1 MKLYYSPGSCALSP
15 HIVANEAG
23 IPVELVKVDLK
34 SKTVAAEG
42 DFWSVNAKGYVPALA
57 LDDGQVLTE
66 GPAIVQY
73 LADLAPSSGLAPA
86 NGKFERVRLQEAL
99 NYITAEIHKTYSP
112 LFKPDV
118 LPAVREDRLAYLRT
132 RYAFLEKQLEGRKYL
147 FGDSFTVA
155 DAYLFAV
162 TRWARGVKL
171 DLAPFPNLE
180 AFQKRVGS
188 RKAVLEAL
196 RAEGLIAASQA
207 A

>member
-15 HIVANEAG
+15 HIVAREAG
-23 IPVELVKVDLK
+23 IPLDLVKVDLGT
-34 SKTVAAEG
+34 KTVAAEG
-42 DFWSVNAKGYVPALA
+42 DYWDVNAKGYVPALA

-73 LADLAPSSGLAPA
+73 LADLAPATGLAPA
-86 NGKFERVRLQEAL
+86 NGTFERVRLQEAL
-99 NYITAEIHKTYSP
+99 NYITAEIHKAYSP

-118 LPAVREDRLAYLRT
+118 LPAVRDERLAYLRR
-132 RYAFLEKQLEGRKYL
+132 RYAFIEKQLEGRRFL
-147 FGDSFTVA
+147 LGERFTVA

-171 DLAPFPNLE
+171 DLADYPNVL
-180 AFQKRVGS
+180 AFQERVAA
-188 RKAVLEAL
+188 RKAVREAL
-196 RAEGLIAASQA
+196 RDEGLISASQA